1 MPVLRLDLRCDV
13 LPPELSRLVVLAVGG
28 FCPECWAIMLGCGPV
43 VDSSHIAGLWA
54 CGRHSLGCGPVV
66 DCAHCWAVG
75 LWWTLATLLG
85 CGPVVDSSHIAGLWA
100 CGGL

>member
-1 MPVLRLDLRCDV
+1 MPDRGIEPVPVLRLDLRCDV
-13 LPPELSRLVVLAVGG
+13 LPPELSRPVVFAVGG

-43 VDSSHIAGLWA
+43 VDSVHIAGLWA

-66 DCAHCWAVG
+66 DSV
-75 LWWTLATLLG
+75 
-85 CGPVVDSSHIAGLWA
+85 HIAGLWA